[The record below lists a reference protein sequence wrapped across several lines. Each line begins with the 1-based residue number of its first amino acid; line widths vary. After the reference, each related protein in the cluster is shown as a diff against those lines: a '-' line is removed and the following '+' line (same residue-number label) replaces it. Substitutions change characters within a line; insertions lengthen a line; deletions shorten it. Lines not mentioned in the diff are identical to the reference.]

1 MAGLKQIEEDAV
13 LLRVNENFQKLPG
26 SYLFA
31 EVARRVKAYQE
42 AHPEREIIR
51 LGIGDVTKP
60 LVPAVIAAMHE
71 AVEEMGHEETFRGY
85 GPDFGYDFLINAI
98 RQGDYAT
105 RGVEVAYD
113 EVFISDGAK
122 CDVGNIQELFSPDA
136 VIAVTDPVYPVYVD
150 SNAMAGR
157 AGDYVG
163 DRWNRLVYLP
173 CNAENG
179 FVPPLPQQPVDVVYL
194 CYPNNPTGT
203 VLTKAQLKVF
213 VDWARKNGAVI
224 VYDAAYRAYVTNPEI
239 PLSIYEVEGAR
250 EVAIECN
257 SFSKTAGFTGTRCA
271 YTVIPHAVRGQGA
284 GGEMV
289 SLNDMWKRRVAT
301 KFNGVSY
308 PVQRGAA
315 AVYTP
320 EGQAQIKTVIAGYME
335 NARIIRESLQA
346 KGFDVYGG
354 TDAPY
359 IWLKTPGDMDSWTFF
374 DKLLTECSIV
384 GTPGAGFGPS
394 GEGYFR
400 LTAFN
405 TREKTLQAMER
416 VKNWQL

>member
-1 MAGLKQIEEDAV
+1 MFHINDYFT
-13 LLRVNENFQKLPG
+13 RLPG

-31 EVARRVKAYQE
+31 EIARRVKAYSA
-42 AHPEREIIR
+42 AHPDADIIR
-51 LGIGDVTKP
+51 LGIGDVTRP
-60 LVPAVIAAMHE
+60 LAPAVIDAMHK
-71 AVEEMGHEETFRGY
+71 AVSEMGVQETFHGY

-98 RQGDYAT
+98 REGDYAQ
-105 RGVEVAYD
+105 RGVEVAFD

-157 AGDYVG
+157 AGDYVDG
-163 DRWNRLVYLP
+163 RWDRLVYLP

-179 FVPPLPQQPVDVVYL
+179 FVPPLPETDVDVIYL

-203 VLTKAQLKVF
+203 VLTKAQLKRF
-213 VDWARKNGAVI
+213 VDWAKAHGALI
-224 VYDAAYRAYVTNPEI
+224 IYDAAYRAYVTNPDI

-271 YTVIPHAVRGQGA
+271 YTVIPHEVCGIGQH
-284 GGEMV
+284 GEKV
-289 SLNDMWKRRVAT
+289 ALNDLWKRRMAT

-320 EGQAQIKTVIAGYME
+320 EGQAQIKAVIADYME
-335 NARIIRESLQA
+335 NARIIRDSLTA
-346 KGFDVYGG
+346 KGFTVFGG

-359 IWLKTPGDMDSWTFF
+359 IWLKTPDGMDSWTFF
-374 DKLLTECSIV
+374 DKLLDECHIV

-405 TREKTLQAMER
+405 TREKTMQAMER
-416 VKNWQL
+416 VKDWQL

>member
-1 MAGLKQIEEDAV
+1 MFRI
-13 LLRVNENFQKLPG
+13 NENFQKLPG

-42 AHPEREIIR
+42 KHSDCEIIR

-60 LVPAVIAAMHE
+60 LVPAVIEAMHA
-71 AVEEMGHEETFRGY
+71 AVEEMGHEETFHGY

-98 RQGDYAT
+98 REGDYAQ
-105 RGVEVAYD
+105 RGVEVAFD

-157 AGDYVG
+157 AGDYVDG
-163 DRWNRLVYLP
+163 RWDRLVYLP

-179 FVPPLPQQPVDVVYL
+179 FVPPLPETDVDVIYL

-203 VLTKAQLKVF
+203 VLTKAQLKRF
-213 VDWARKNGAVI
+213 VDWAKAHGALI
-224 VYDAAYRAYVTNPEI
+224 IYDAAYRAYVTNPDI

-271 YTVIPHAVRGQGA
+271 YTVIPHEVCGIGQH
-284 GGEMV
+284 GEKV
-289 SLNDMWKRRVAT
+289 ALNDLWKRRMAT

-320 EGQAQIKTVIAGYME
+320 EGQAQIKAVIADYME
-335 NARIIRESLQA
+335 NARIIRDSLTA
-346 KGFDVYGG
+346 KGFTVFGG

-359 IWLKTPGDMDSWTFF
+359 IWLKTPDGMDSWTFF
-374 DKLLTECSIV
+374 DKLLDECHIV

-405 TREKTLQAMER
+405 TREKTMQAMER
-416 VKNWQL
+416 VKDWQL

>member
-1 MAGLKQIEEDAV
+1 MFH
-13 LLRVNENFQKLPG
+13 VNDHFQKLPG

-31 EVARRVKAYQE
+31 EIARRVKIYQE
-42 AHPEREIIR
+42 AHPEADIIR

-60 LVPAVIAAMHE
+60 LVPAVIQAMHE
-71 AVEEMGHEETFRGY
+71 AVEEMGHQETFRGY

-98 RQGDYAT
+98 REGDYAS
-105 RGVEVAYD
+105 RGIGIAYD

-122 CDVGNIQELFSPDA
+122 SDVGNIQELFSQDA
-136 VIAVTDPVYPVYVD
+136 IIAVTDPVYPVYVD

-157 AGDYVG
+157 AGSYVG
-163 DRWNRLVYLP
+163 NRWDRLVYLP
-173 CNAENG
+173 CNAENS
-179 FVPPLPQQPVDVVYL
+179 FVPPLPDRPVDVIYL

-203 VLTKAQLKVF
+203 VLTKPQLKRF
-213 VDWARKNGAVI
+213 VDWARANGAII
-224 VYDAAYRAYVTNPEI
+224 VYDAAYRAFVTTPDV

-271 YTVIPHAVRGQGA
+271 YTIIPHEV
-284 GGEMV
+284 GGLDAKGERV
-289 SLNDMWKRRVAT
+289 SLNAMWKRRMAT

-308 PVQRGAA
+308 PIQRAAA

-320 EGQAQIKTVIAGYME
+320 EGQEQIKAVIAGYME
-335 NARIIRESLQA
+335 NARIIRENLTAQ
-346 KGFDVYGG
+346 GFTVFGG

-359 IWLKTPGDMDSWTFF
+359 IWLQVPNGITSWDFF
-374 DKLLTECSIV
+374 DLLLDQCRIV
-384 GTPGAGFGPS
+384 GTPGSGFGPS

-405 TREKTLQAMER
+405 TLEKTRQAMER
-416 VKNWQL
+416 LSRLKGV

>member
-1 MAGLKQIEEDAV
+1 MFH
-13 LLRVNENFQKLPG
+13 VNDHFQKLPG

-31 EVARRVKAYQE
+31 EIARRVKVYQQE
-42 AHPEREIIR
+42 HPEADIIR

-60 LVPAVIAAMHE
+60 LVPAVIEAMHK
-71 AVEEMGHEETFRGY
+71 AVDEMGCQETFRGY
-85 GPDFGYDFLINAI
+85 GPDFGYDFLVNAI
-98 RQGDYAT
+98 REGDYAS
-105 RGVEVAYD
+105 RGIEIAFD

-122 CDVGNIQELFSPDA
+122 SDVGNIQELFSEDA

-157 AGDYVG
+157 AGDYEG

-179 FVPPLPQQPVDVVYL
+179 FVPPVPDRPVDVIYL

-203 VLTKAQLKVF
+203 VLTSDQLKVY
-213 VDWARKNGAVI
+213 VDWAKENGAI
-224 VYDAAYRAYVTNPEI
+224 IIYDAAYRAFINTPGV

-271 YTVIPHAVRGQGA
+271 YTVIPHEVCGLDSK
-284 GGEMV
+284 GGKVE
-289 SLNDMWKRRVAT
+289 LNAMWKRRMAT

-308 PVQRGAA
+308 PIQRAAA
-315 AVYTP
+315 AVYTE
-320 EGQAQIKTVIAGYME
+320 EGQKQIKEVIASYME
-335 NARIIRESLQA
+335 NARIIRESLAEQ
-346 KGFDVYGG
+346 GFTVFGG

-359 IWLKTPGDMDSWTFF
+359 IWLKVPQGMTSWEFF
-374 DKLLTECSIV
+374 DLLLDKCHIV
-384 GTPGAGFGPS
+384 GTPGSGFGPS

-405 TREKTLQAMER
+405 TLEKTRQAMER
-416 VKNWQL
+416 VSKLKEA

>member
-1 MAGLKQIEEDAV
+1 MFHINDYFT
-13 LLRVNENFQKLPG
+13 RLPG

-31 EVARRVKAYQE
+31 EIARRVKAYSA
-42 AHPEREIIR
+42 AHPDADIIR
-51 LGIGDVTKP
+51 LGIGDVTRP
-60 LVPAVIAAMHE
+60 LAPAVIEAMHK
-71 AVEEMGHEETFRGY
+71 AVSEMGVQETFHGY

-98 RQGDYAT
+98 REGDYAQ
-105 RGVEVAYD
+105 RGVEVAFD

-157 AGDYVG
+157 AGDYVDG
-163 DRWNRLVYLP
+163 RWDRLVYLP

-179 FVPPLPQQPVDVVYL
+179 FVPPLPETDVDVIYL

-203 VLTKAQLKVF
+203 VLTKAQLKRF
-213 VDWARKNGAVI
+213 VDWAKAHGALI
-224 VYDAAYRAYVTNPEI
+224 IYDAAYRAYVTNPDI

-271 YTVIPHAVRGQGA
+271 YTVIPHEVCGIGQH
-284 GGEMV
+284 GEKV
-289 SLNDMWKRRVAT
+289 ALNDLWKRRMAT

-320 EGQAQIKTVIAGYME
+320 EGQAQIKAVIADYME
-335 NARIIRESLQA
+335 NARIIRDSLTA
-346 KGFDVYGG
+346 KGFTVFGG

-359 IWLKTPGDMDSWTFF
+359 IWLKTPDGMDSWTFF
-374 DKLLTECSIV
+374 DKLLDECHIV

-405 TREKTLQAMER
+405 TREKTMQAMER
-416 VKNWQL
+416 VKDWQL

>member
-1 MAGLKQIEEDAV
+1 M
-13 LLRVNENFQKLPG
+13 LRVNENFQKLPG

-271 YTVIPHAVRGQGA
+271 YTVIPHEVRGQGA

-315 AVYTP
+315 AVYTS

-416 VKNWQL
+416 VKNWQI